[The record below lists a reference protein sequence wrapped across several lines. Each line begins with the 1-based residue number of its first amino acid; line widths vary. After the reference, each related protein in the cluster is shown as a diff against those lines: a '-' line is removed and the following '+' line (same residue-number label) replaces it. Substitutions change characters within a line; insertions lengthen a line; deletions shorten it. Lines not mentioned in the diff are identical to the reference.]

1 MSSADD
7 RGVITFVVETLDR
20 TGHSP
25 EPIEGCPLNH
35 PPWLALTVGA
45 VGAGV
50 TVGAVGASVRARI
63 GMTSACSGHE
73 PCQTRTIFGVPAYPA
88 AAIRATS
95 ALRTPKGAKTLLA
108 ALTPSRRTSSSE

>member
-1 MSSADD
+1 MNGEPSTTPRVGRLSSADD
-7 RGVITFVVETLDR
+7 RGVITFEIATLGP

-45 VGAGV
+45 VGAAL
-50 TVGAVGASVRARI
+50 TVGAVGASVPARI
-63 GMTSACSGHE
+63 GMTSACSGHG

-95 ALRTPKGAKTLLA
+95 ALRTP
-108 ALTPSRRTSSSE
+108 